1 MFTESVIYDLSP
13 IHYWK
18 WFRRNMKDY
27 YSKMSSGKIMNDITL
42 RASTME
48 LTRPMNFKFPCNIE
62 IKPDFTPDFDFPNV
76 GAMVRKTL
84 KED

>member
-1 MFTESVIYDLSP
+1 
-13 IHYWK
+13 
-18 WFRRNMKDY
+18 
-27 YSKMSSGKIMNDITL
+27 MNDITL